1 MTFNGVSNKVATNG
15 FLMVSDPG
23 KEFCVMKLSK
33 YQIKVVLDPYFVR
46 DVGHLKMSHPK
57 YSDNQTIKPICNKEL
72 IKILMQMSSFIQNI
86 DLGLLCLVLIIPKN

>member
-57 YSDNQTIKPICNKEL
+57 YSDNQLNPYNKEL